1 MRNLLEYR
9 VLRRAWT
16 GSRLAG
22 SLHVPRLFNLA
33 ISRTIGKTKGAHAP
47 QKQER
52 ELRAKLRPRRFG
64 TAKLSRQDLRCF
76 VLRGVAFEKRK
87 RKAEGQAR
95 ANLVHRVSTR
105 ERMTYRDVE
114 AEIVA
119 HAVNQADEA

>member
-1 MRNLLEYR
+1 MRRKN
-9 VLRRAWT
+9 RRARFEQSW
-16 GSRLAG
+16 
-22 SLHVPRLFNLA
+22 
-33 ISRTIGKTKGAHAP
+33 
-47 QKQER
+47 
-52 ELRAKLRPRRFG
+52 PRRFG

-76 VLRGVAFEKRK
+76 ALRGVTFEKGE

-119 HAVNQADEA
+119 YAVNQTDQS